1 MAKERSE
8 RGKLLASEDR
18 RDRVTDMGC
27 PDCSGVLA
35 LEVLG
40 EQGHLR
46 FCCQVGHAFSQ
57 ESLMRGKEEQ
67 LERAL
72 WTTIETYEE
81 IKLLCLALQ
90 ERSEPDAAAAYAQRA
105 KRAAE
110 VSSHLRKVL
119 AQDGPVVP
127 SVSENKGP

>member
-1 MAKERSE
+1 MGKVSKE
-8 RGKLLASEDR
+8 RGKLLASEER

-57 ESLMRGKEEQ
+57 ESLMRAKEEQ
-67 LERAL
+67 LERSL
-72 WTTIETYEE
+72 WSTIETYEE
-81 IKLLCLALQ
+81 IKLLCQALQ
-90 ERSEPDAAAAYAQRA
+90 ERAEPGDAAVYSSRA

-119 AQDGPVVP
+119 AEDGPVVP
-127 SVSENKGP
+127 PEPASAK